1 MLDETNNG
9 VECNSTNLHVE
20 KKLDLLEC
28 KEEARKQ
35 DLKFIR
41 YSKLTIDLTNGTEIS
56 YSITET
62 NNVTETNNITETN
75 LTENSIN
82 DVCQIYRSCDE
93 TIPSTDGNNYQYRSN
108 SDELMTN

>member
-9 VECNSTNLHVE
+9 VECNSTDLRVE

-62 NNVTETNNITETN
+62 NNITETN

-93 TIPSTDGNNYQYRSN
+93 TIPYTDGNTYQYS
-108 SDELMTN
+108 SKSYVHMTN

>member
-9 VECNSTNLHVE
+9 VECNSTDLHLE

-62 NNVTETNNITETN
+62 NNITETN

-93 TIPSTDGNNYQYRSN
+93 TIPSTDGNTYQYSSKSYVHMKN
-108 SDELMTN
+108 

>member
-9 VECNSTNLHVE
+9 VECNSTDLRVE

-93 TIPSTDGNNYQYRSN
+93 TIPYTDGNTYQYS
-108 SDELMTN
+108 SKSYVHMTN